1 MVPNIEQMV
10 VKDSGSLKEALNR
23 INKNAQGLLFVLDD
37 EDKLCGTITD
47 GDVRRVLIDGV
58 EISASVSEAMKRDF
72 HFLSV
77 DAKDSEITSMLAKL
91 GVSHIPLVD
100 SDGRLVDYASVSRI
114 RRIPIMEPSL
124 QGNEL
129 AYVTDCIKTNWL
141 SSQGKYVS
149 EFEARFSD
157 VCGGMHALT
166 VCNGTAAL
174 HLALMSLGIGPGD
187 EVIVP
192 DITFAATANA
202 VVHAGAVP
210 VFVDVSPVHWG
221 IDPSLIEAAI
231 TSRTKAILPVHLY
244 GHPCDMGPILE
255 IARNHNLK
263 VIEDCAQALGAS
275 YKQKPVGS
283 MGDAGC
289 FSFFGNKIITTGE
302 GGMVVFKDPAAHDR
316 ATIIRDHGMSREKK
330 YWHEVIGFNYRM
342 TNIQAAI
349 GLGQLEQLDEIID
362 KKRRLEKAYIEGL
375 SGCAGIVM
383 PPSEKW
389 AASIC
394 WLFTVLID
402 INTYSD
408 RDSLIH
414 KFRLNGIDT
423 RPVFYPLHQMPV
435 FKQYLRTE
443 RFPVADSISC
453 AGVSLPSSINLEE
466 DEVRRVCAIFSQLS
480 LVKKMRT
487 LVGFKMD
494 ES

>member
-1 MVPNIEQMV
+1 MVPSIEQMV
-10 VKDSGSLKEALNR
+10 VNASESLKEALTR
-23 INKNAQGLLFVLDD
+23 INKNAQGLLFVLN
-37 EDKLCGTITD
+37 ERGRLCGTLTD
-47 GDVRRVLIDGV
+47 GDIRRALIDGV
-58 EISASVSEAMKRDF
+58 EISVSVSEAMRSDF

-77 DAKDSEITSMLAKL
+77 DARDSEITGMLAKL
-91 GVSHIPLVD
+91 GVSHIPLIS
-100 SDGRLVDYASVSRI
+100 SDGELVDYASVSRI
-114 RRIPIMEPSL
+114 RSIPIMEPYL

-129 AYVTDCIKTNWL
+129 AYVTDCIRTNWL

-157 VCGGMHALT
+157 ICGGAHALT

-202 VVHAGAVP
+202 VIHAGAVP
-210 VFVDVSPVHWG
+210 VFVDVSPVYWG
-221 IDPSLIEAAI
+221 IDPALIEAAI

-244 GHPCDMGPILE
+244 GHPCDMDSILE
-255 IARNHNLK
+255 IARNHSLK
-263 VIEDCAQALGAS
+263 VIEDCAQALGAT

-330 YWHEVIGFNYRM
+330 YWHEVVGFNYRM
-342 TNIQAAI
+342 ANIQAAI
-349 GLGQLEQLDEIID
+349 GLAQLERFDEIVI
-362 KKRRLEKAYIEGL
+362 KKRGLEKAYIEGL
-375 SGCAGIVM
+375 SGFAGIVM

-402 INTYSD
+402 IDTYGD

-423 RPVFYPLHQMPV
+423 RPVFYPLHQLPV
-435 FKQYLRTE
+435 FKPYLRAE
-443 RFPVADSISC
+443 CFPVADKISSR
-453 AGVSLPSSINLEE
+453 GINLPSSVNLEE
-466 DEVRRVCAIFSQLS
+466 EEIVRVCEAFSRFS
-480 LVKKMRT
+480 SIKEMHT
-487 LVGFKMD
+487 LLG
-494 ES
+494 